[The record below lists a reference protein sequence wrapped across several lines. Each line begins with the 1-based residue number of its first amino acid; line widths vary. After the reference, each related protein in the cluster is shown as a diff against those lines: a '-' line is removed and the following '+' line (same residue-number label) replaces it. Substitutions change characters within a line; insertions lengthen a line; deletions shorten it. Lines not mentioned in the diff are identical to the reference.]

1 MIDKELI
8 QKLIQDPYFD
18 IYTRNG
24 LEYILSQHEHT
35 DMDIYL
41 VDFNNVKGMNN
52 SMGYKKVNDLFKE
65 VFSHLKDEF
74 IIGRAFSGD
83 EIFFCHDNFMVGI
96 EEILSVCKKYNL
108 EMISIKATY
117 HPYSDDIRIVLDD
130 MIDMLH
136 ESSNNNITKRI
147 LQLDGKARCN

>member
-8 QKLIQDPYFD
+8 QKLIQDPYFG

-35 DMDIYL
+35 DMNIYL